1 MNSSRRQTIAIIGGG
16 AGGCCSAL
24 ALARTGR
31 FNIYLLEKNEELMR
45 ESSDATPGRM
55 GLGFHYADKG
65 TALYY
70 LHATIEFSRRFGRF
84 RQEIGRDQSHPLR
97 RGRYFILKNS
107 MTPLREILDTYNAL
121 KEEYTKMVLEDARNE
136 IFGPPEHFYRILE
149 PYEFEKDVAMEK
161 IALGIET
168 AEELLDWPSLRRFI
182 ISQLEL
188 FQDEN
193 TVTIKTNTEVVEIS
207 AASDRRGYVIDTVSM
222 PEGDV
227 VEIFA
232 DITVN
237 ASWYNIAKFNKMV
250 GVSAW
255 ARKRC
260 NRIKAIATVHLPED
274 LANMPSMFFCMG
286 PFGMFSNKGNRVG
299 MITYAPETNVA
310 ASCSGDLEPELS
322 SIYFNM
328 SENEK
333 YIKGQNI
340 LAGVSEYIPKMKQAK
355 LIQVKLGIIQ
365 TFMDEDT
372 IDFGFKIGNLN
383 SLHDPNGGGIY
394 KRDYSGVESPRP
406 GYVIN
411 ACMKLLYC
419 FDNADLVR
427 DLIISECAQSDAV
440 PE

>member
-1 MNSSRRQTIAIIGGG
+1 MNSSSRQTIAIIGGG

-45 ESSDATPGRM
+45 ESSDVTSGRM

-70 LHATIEFSRRFGRF
+70 LHATIEFSR
-84 RQEIGRDQSHPLR
+84 
-97 RGRYFILKNS
+97 
-107 MTPLREILDTYNAL
+107 REILDTYNAL

-149 PYEFEKDVAMEK
+149 PYEFEKDVAMET
-161 IALGIET
+161 IAMGIET

-193 TVTIKTNTEVVEIS
+193 TVTIKTNTEVTEIS
-207 AASDRRGYVIDTVSM
+207 AVSDRCGYVIDTVSM

-227 VEIFA
+227 VKIFA

-250 GVSAW
+250 GISAW

-274 LANMPSMFFCMG
+274 LANMPSMFFLHG
-286 PFGMFSNKGNRVG
+286 PLWHVF
-299 MITYAPETNVA
+299 
-310 ASCSGDLEPELS
+310 
-322 SIYFNM
+322 
-328 SENEK
+328 
-333 YIKGQNI
+333 
-340 LAGVSEYIPKMKQAK
+340 
-355 LIQVKLGIIQ
+355 
-365 TFMDEDT
+365 
-372 IDFGFKIGNLN
+372 
-383 SLHDPNGGGIY
+383 
-394 KRDYSGVESPRP
+394 
-406 GYVIN
+406 
-411 ACMKLLYC
+411 
-419 FDNADLVR
+419 
-427 DLIISECAQSDAV
+427 
-440 PE
+440 